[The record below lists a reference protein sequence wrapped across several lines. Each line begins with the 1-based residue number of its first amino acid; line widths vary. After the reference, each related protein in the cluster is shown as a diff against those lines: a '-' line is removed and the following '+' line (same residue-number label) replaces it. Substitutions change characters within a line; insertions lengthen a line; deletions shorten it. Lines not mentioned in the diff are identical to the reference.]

1 MNHNILDT
9 AGHQSQASSCMSF
22 LSSGAARDAYHRLL
36 KESTAGQS
44 KGEQR
49 KAVFVRH
56 TKEDRKRIAKAA
68 AKRVNEGESWQHVA
82 AGYPLSAD
90 SIRRNAVAFGYYKP
104 RQKFGERD
112 AQRKVYDQQAEQVL
126 AMAERKGISKAQA
139 MAKVGISE
147 NAFYQSI
154 ERAKR

>member
-1 MNHNILDT
+1 M
-9 AGHQSQASSCMSF
+9 GF
-22 LSSGAARDAYHRLL
+22 LASGAARDAYHRLL

-56 TKEDRKRIAKAA
+56 TKEDRKRMAKAA
-68 AKRVNEGESWQHVA
+68 AERVNNGESWQHVA

-104 RQKFGERD
+104 RQKASEME
-112 AQRKVYDQQAEQVL
+112 AQRKVYDQQAKEVL
-126 AMAERKGISKAQA
+126 KLAVNGVTQAQA

-147 NAFYQSI
+147 NAFYQAI

>member
-1 MNHNILDT
+1 
-9 AGHQSQASSCMSF
+9 MSF

-104 RQKFGERD
+104 RQKASEME
-112 AQRKVYDQQAEQVL
+112 AQRKVYDRQAQEVL
-126 AMAERKGISKAQA
+126 ELAVDGVTQAQA

-147 NAFYQSI
+147 NAFYQAI

>member
-1 MNHNILDT
+1 MMNTLDI
-9 AGHQSQASSCMSF
+9 AGNQSQVSSCMSF
-22 LSSGAARDAYHRLL
+22 LASGAARDAYHRLL

-104 RQKFGERD
+104 RQKASEME
-112 AQRKVYDQQAEQVL
+112 AQRAIYDQQAQEVLKLAVNGVTQV
-126 AMAERKGISKAQA
+126 QA

-147 NAFYQSI
+147 NAFYQAI
-154 ERAKR
+154 ERAKRS

>member
-1 MNHNILDT
+1 MTNTIDI
-9 AGHQSQASSCMSF
+9 AGNQSQVSSCMGF
-22 LSSGAARDAYHRLL
+22 LASGAARDAYHRLL

-56 TKEDRKRIAKAA
+56 TKEDRKRMAKAA

-104 RQKFGERD
+104 RQKASEME
-112 AQRKVYDQQAEQVL
+112 AQRKVYDQQAQEVL
-126 AMAERKGISKAQA
+126 KLAVNGVTQAQA

-147 NAFYQSI
+147 NAFYQAI

>member
-1 MNHNILDT
+1 MNTLDI
-9 AGHQSQASSCMSF
+9 AGNQSQVSSCMGF
-22 LSSGAARDAYHRLL
+22 LASGAARDAYHRLL

-49 KAVFVRH
+49 KAFFVRH
-56 TKEDRKRIAKAA
+56 TKADRKRMAKAA
-68 AKRVNEGESWQHVA
+68 AERVNNGESWQHVA

-90 SIRRNAVAFGYYKP
+90 SIRRNAVDFGYYKP
-104 RQKFGERD
+104 RQKASEME
-112 AQRKVYDQQAEQVL
+112 AQRAIYDQQAQEVL
-126 AMAERKGISKAQA
+126 KLAVNGVTQAQA

-147 NAFYQSI
+147 NAFYQAI

>member
-1 MNHNILDT
+1 MMNTLDT
-9 AGHQSQASSCMSF
+9 AGNQSQVSSCMSF
-22 LSSGAARDAYHRLL
+22 LASGAARDAYHRLL

-112 AQRKVYDQQAEQVL
+112 AQRKVYDQQAQEVL
-126 AMAERKGISKAQA
+126 ELAERRGISKAQA

>member
-1 MNHNILDT
+1 MMNTLDT
-9 AGHQSQASSCMSF
+9 AGNQSQVSSCMSF
-22 LSSGAARDAYHRLL
+22 LASGAARDAYHRLL

-90 SIRRNAVAFGYYKP
+90 SLRRNAVAFGYYKP
-104 RQKFGERD
+104 RQKASEME
-112 AQRKVYDQQAEQVL
+112 AQRAIYDQQAQEVLKLAVNGVTQV
-126 AMAERKGISKAQA
+126 QA

-147 NAFYQSI
+147 NAFYQAI

>member
-1 MNHNILDT
+1 
-9 AGHQSQASSCMSF
+9 MSF

-56 TKEDRKRIAKAA
+56 TKEDRKRMAKSAA
-68 AKRVNEGESWQHVA
+68 ERVNNGESWQHVA

-104 RQKFGERD
+104 RQKASEME
-112 AQRKVYDQQAEQVL
+112 AQRKVYDQQAQEVL
-126 AMAERKGISKAQA
+126 ELAVDGVTQAQA

-147 NAFYQSI
+147 NAFYQAI

>member
-1 MNHNILDT
+1 M
-9 AGHQSQASSCMSF
+9 GF
-22 LSSGAARDAYHRLL
+22 LASGAARDAYHRLL

-56 TKEDRKRIAKAA
+56 TKEDRKRMAKAA
-68 AKRVNEGESWQHVA
+68 AERVNNGESWQHVA

-104 RQKFGERD
+104 RQKASEME
-112 AQRKVYDQQAEQVL
+112 AQRKVYDQQAKEVL
-126 AMAERKGISKAQA
+126 ELAVDGVTQAQA
-139 MAKVGISE
+139 MA
-147 NAFYQSI
+147 
-154 ERAKR
+154 

>member
-1 MNHNILDT
+1 MMNTIDI
-9 AGHQSQASSCMSF
+9 AGNQSQVSSCMGF
-22 LSSGAARDAYHRLL
+22 LASGAARDAYHRLL

-56 TKEDRKRIAKAA
+56 TKEDRKRMAKAA

-104 RQKFGERD
+104 RQKASEME
-112 AQRKVYDQQAEQVL
+112 AQRKVYDQQAQEVL
-126 AMAERKGISKAQA
+126 KLAVNGVTQAQA

-147 NAFYQSI
+147 NAFYQAI

>member
-1 MNHNILDT
+1 MMNTLDI
-9 AGHQSQASSCMSF
+9 AGNQSQVSSCMSF
-22 LSSGAARDAYHRLL
+22 LASGAARDAYHRLL

-104 RQKFGERD
+104 RQKASEME
-112 AQRKVYDQQAEQVL
+112 AQRKVYDQQAQEVLKLAVDGVTQV
-126 AMAERKGISKAQA
+126 QA

-147 NAFYQSI
+147 NAFYQAL

>member
-1 MNHNILDT
+1 MIKTLDT
-9 AGHQSQASSCMSF
+9 AENQSQISSCMGF
-22 LSSGAARDAYHRLL
+22 LASGAARDAYHRLL

-112 AQRKVYDQQAEQVL
+112 AQRKVYDQQAKQVL

>member
-1 MNHNILDT
+1 M
-9 AGHQSQASSCMSF
+9 GF
-22 LSSGAARDAYHRLL
+22 LASGAARDAYHRLL

-56 TKEDRKRIAKAA
+56 TKEDRKRMAKSAA
-68 AKRVNEGESWQHVA
+68 ERVNNGESWQHVA

-104 RQKFGERD
+104 RQKASEME
-112 AQRKVYDQQAEQVL
+112 AQRKVYDQQAKEVL
-126 AMAERKGISKAQA
+126 KLAVDGVTQAQA

-147 NAFYQSI
+147 NAFYQAI

>member
-1 MNHNILDT
+1 
-9 AGHQSQASSCMSF
+9 MSF
-22 LSSGAARDAYHRLL
+22 LASGAARDAYQRLL

-90 SIRRNAVAFGYYKP
+90 SIRRNAVSFGYYKP
-104 RQKFGERD
+104 RQKASEME
-112 AQRKVYDQQAEQVL
+112 AQRKVYDQQAQEVLELAVNGVTQV
-126 AMAERKGISKAQA
+126 QA

-147 NAFYQSI
+147 NAFYQAI

>member
-1 MNHNILDT
+1 MNTLDIE
-9 AGHQSQASSCMSF
+9 GNQSQVSSCMGF
-22 LSSGAARDAYHRLL
+22 LASGAARNAYHRLL

-56 TKEDRKRIAKAA
+56 TKADRKRMAKAA
-68 AKRVNEGESWQHVA
+68 AERVNNGESWQHVA

-104 RQKFGERD
+104 RQKASEME
-112 AQRKVYDQQAEQVL
+112 AQRAIYDQQAQEVL
-126 AMAERKGISKAQA
+126 ELAVDGVTQAQA

-147 NAFYQSI
+147 NAFYQAI

>member
-1 MNHNILDT
+1 M
-9 AGHQSQASSCMSF
+9 GF
-22 LSSGAARDAYHRLL
+22 LASGAARDAYHRLL

-56 TKEDRKRIAKAA
+56 TKEDRKRMAKAA
-68 AKRVNEGESWQHVA
+68 AERVNNGESWQHVA

-104 RQKFGERD
+104 RQKASEME
-112 AQRKVYDQQAEQVL
+112 AQRKVYDQQAKEVL
-126 AMAERKGISKAQA
+126 KLAVDGVTQAQA

-147 NAFYQSI
+147 NAFYQAI

>member
-1 MNHNILDT
+1 MMNTLDI
-9 AGHQSQASSCMSF
+9 AGNQSQVSSCMGF
-22 LSSGAARDAYHRLL
+22 LASGAARDAYHRLL

-56 TKEDRKRIAKAA
+56 TKEDRKRMAKSAA
-68 AKRVNEGESWQHVA
+68 ERVNNGESWQHVA

-104 RQKFGERD
+104 RQKASEME
-112 AQRKVYDQQAEQVL
+112 AQRKVYDQQAQEVL
-126 AMAERKGISKAQA
+126 KLAVDGVTQAQA

-147 NAFYQSI
+147 NAFYQAI

>member
-1 MNHNILDT
+1 MNTLDI
-9 AGHQSQASSCMSF
+9 AGNQSQVSSCMGF
-22 LSSGAARDAYHRLL
+22 LASGAARDAYHRLL

-56 TKEDRKRIAKAA
+56 TKADRKRMAKAA
-68 AKRVNEGESWQHVA
+68 AERVNNGESWQHVA

-104 RQKFGERD
+104 RQKASEME
-112 AQRKVYDQQAEQVL
+112 AQRAIYDRQAQEVL
-126 AMAERKGISKAQA
+126 KLAVNGVTQAQA

-147 NAFYQSI
+147 NAFYQAI

>member
-1 MNHNILDT
+1 M
-9 AGHQSQASSCMSF
+9 GF
-22 LSSGAARDAYHRLL
+22 LASGAARDAYHRLL
-36 KESTAGQS
+36 KESTAGQG

-104 RQKFGERD
+104 RQKASEME
-112 AQRKVYDQQAEQVL
+112 AQRAIYDQQAQEVL
-126 AMAERKGISKAQA
+126 ELAVDGVTQAQA

-147 NAFYQSI
+147 NAFYQAI

>member
-1 MNHNILDT
+1 MNKLDT
-9 AGHQSQASSCMSF
+9 AGNQSQVSSCMSF
-22 LSSGAARDAYHRLL
+22 LASGAARDAYHRLL

-90 SIRRNAVAFGYYKP
+90 SLRRNAVAFGYYKP
-104 RQKFGERD
+104 RQKASEME
-112 AQRKVYDQQAEQVL
+112 AKRKVYDQQAREVLKLAVNGVTQV
-126 AMAERKGISKAQA
+126 QA

-147 NAFYQSI
+147 NAFYQAI

>member
-104 RQKFGERD
+104 RQKASEME
-112 AQRKVYDQQAEQVL
+112 AQRKVYDRQAQEVL
-126 AMAERKGISKAQA
+126 ELAVDGVTQAQA

-147 NAFYQSI
+147 NAFYQAI

>member
-1 MNHNILDT
+1 MMNTIDI
-9 AGHQSQASSCMSF
+9 AGNQSQVSSCMGF
-22 LSSGAARDAYHRLL
+22 LASGAARDAYHRLL

-49 KAVFVRH
+49 KSVFVRH
-56 TKEDRKRIAKAA
+56 TKEDRKRMAKAA
-68 AKRVNEGESWQHVA
+68 AERVNNGESWQHVA

-104 RQKFGERD
+104 RQKASEME
-112 AQRKVYDQQAEQVL
+112 AQRAIYDQQAQEVL
-126 AMAERKGISKAQA
+126 KLAVNGVTQAQA

-147 NAFYQSI
+147 NAFYQAI

>member
-1 MNHNILDT
+1 MMNTLDI
-9 AGHQSQASSCMSF
+9 AGNQSQVSSCMGF
-22 LSSGAARDAYHRLL
+22 LASGAARDAYHRLL

-112 AQRKVYDQQAEQVL
+112 AQRKVYDQQAKQVL

-147 NAFYQSI
+147 NAFYQAI

>member
-1 MNHNILDT
+1 MNTLDT
-9 AGHQSQASSCMSF
+9 AGNQSQVSSCMSF
-22 LSSGAARDAYHRLL
+22 LASGAARDAYHRLL

-104 RQKFGERD
+104 RQKASEME
-112 AQRKVYDQQAEQVL
+112 AQRKVYDQQAREVLKLAVNGVTQV
-126 AMAERKGISKAQA
+126 QA

-147 NAFYQSI
+147 NAFYQAI